1 MDRVQTCIDLFL
13 RLGGALWKKL
23 CFYKTCGWQ
32 IAAGVRGVNPIS
44 GSNVAMDPD
53 RASSNYH
60 SLPHRISTTNI
71 CEGLTFGPNVAIR
84 SPSLANCPH
93 HLSCHFLTASDTPQ
107 MYQYAGELG
116 LGWWL
121 KSITGA
127 LKTVRLLGQDRNS
140 QDKSRLTNMCTC
152 KNITGYQRDL

>member
-1 MDRVQTCIDLFL
+1 
-13 RLGGALWKKL
+13 
-23 CFYKTCGWQ
+23 
-32 IAAGVRGVNPIS
+32 
-44 GSNVAMDPD
+44 MDPD

-60 SLPHRISTTNI
+60 SLPHRISTTNV

-84 SPSLANCPH
+84 SPSSANCPH

-121 KSITGA
+121 KLITGA
-127 LKTVRLLGQDRNS
+127 LKTVRLLGQDRIS

-152 KNITGYQRDL
+152 NCFFIYAAVDAWTYIASLCRPFTPPMRALWSLYAVSRNRYECWALCPSW